1 VSEQPVD
8 LSKYSNLVM
17 EKDKQNYE
25 EYINQFKAENE
36 AKQARES
43 NYKQIQQEETINKKR
58 KGPEF

>member
-1 VSEQPVD
+1 
-8 LSKYSNLVM
+8 M

-43 NYKQIQQEETINKKR
+43 NYKQIQQEETINKER